1 MIRYSIAYAV
11 TAVVFLAVDYIW
23 LISVRIAANS

>member
-23 LISVRIAANS
+23 LSRARGFYRN